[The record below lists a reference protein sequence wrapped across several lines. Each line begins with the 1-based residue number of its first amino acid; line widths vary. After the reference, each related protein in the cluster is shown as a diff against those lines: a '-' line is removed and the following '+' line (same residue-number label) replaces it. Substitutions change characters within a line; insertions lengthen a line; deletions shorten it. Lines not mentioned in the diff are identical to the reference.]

1 MASRKTN
8 LLKYEFFATKE
19 GGSMFS
25 DRYRASDYQNSW
37 PKNYHDWTI
46 IRVVKRGKLLSTIM
60 KNLNKLK
67 LNDSW
72 W

>member
-8 LLKYEFFATKE
+8 LIKYEFFATIE
-19 GGSMFS
+19 GGGMFS
-25 DRYRASDYQNSW
+25 DRYRASDYQNCW
-37 PKNYHDWTI
+37 PKNYHELSYAWSNE
-46 IRVVKRGKLLSTIM
+46 KKLSSTIM

-67 LNDSW
+67 LSDSW